1 MPQYL
6 APGVYIEEV
15 PGSKPVEGV
24 GTATGAF
31 VGIAEKGPIGEPTLI
46 TNFTQFVGTF
56 GGFVA
61 HGYLAYA
68 VQHFFNE
75 GGTRCYVV
83 RTCHYGTITDRTS
96 LSARAASLT
105 LQDRATTPR
114 NTLRIDA
121 LSAGS
126 WGDGLG
132 VLIEAATKD
141 PSAKFKLTVLQRGVP
156 AEPPYDELTPASA
169 PGAING
175 TSAYIKVADLASTTS
190 APNNRP
196 AASAVLLN
204 GLAITALDRD
214 LAVEVTAGT
223 GGVFSL
229 AVRQAGVVVDGPYPN
244 LTMASVERKING
256 VSGCLSVQVAQ
267 ADNPPAATTTP
278 TPLRFFGLAG
288 GWDGLSG
295 VVLQDR
301 GTPPV
306 NTLAVSAW
314 RDGVSIDIANAT
326 TDPANAFKITVKV
339 GGNPVEEFDNL
350 TIATVERDV
359 NERSALIEVNDL
371 GSATAAPGNRPAVT
385 TTSVPVPGGLA
396 DADFLG
402 AEPARNGLH
411 AFDTVD
417 DINIVAIP
425 DRPGDREL
433 ILAAAAYCQNRGDC
447 FLVADAPYGL
457 SPQAAL
463 QFKQGTG
470 DYAGNAFN
478 SSYAALY
485 YPWIQASDPLTGGTK
500 PVPPSGAIVGT
511 YSATDVARGVH
522 KAPAGINEGY
532 LNSAVGVERAVTKGE
547 QELLNPEGI
556 NVIRSFPGAGIV
568 VWGARTLSADAQWKY
583 INVRRLLLFIEES
596 IEQGTQWVVFE
607 PNDRSL
613 WAKVK
618 RDVSSFLSVVW
629 QGGALFGSTPQE
641 AFFVKVDD
649 ENNPP
654 EVRDLGRLMID
665 VGVAPVKPA
674 EFVVFRIAQKIQ
686 GAKA

>member
-15 PGSKPVEGV
+15 PGSKPIEGV

-31 VGIAEKGPIGEPTLI
+31 VGIAEKGPIGEPILV
-46 TNFTQFVGTF
+46 TNFTQFVETF

-61 HGYLAYA
+61 HAYLAYA

-83 RTCHYGTITDRTS
+83 RTCHYTTLTDRSTF
-96 LSARAASLT
+96 SARAASLT
-105 LQDRATTPR
+105 LRDRATTAR

-126 WGDGLG
+126 WGDHVGILVADAPG
-132 VLIEAATKD
+132 SLFSLSVLDHGQVRET
-141 PSAKFKLTVLQRGVP
+141 
-156 AEPPYDELTPASA
+156 YDKLTPASA

-175 TSAYIKVADLASTTS
+175 ASRYIRVTDLTSTTA

-196 AASAVLLN
+196 AVSEVLLG
-204 GLAITALDRD
+204 GLGATALDRD
-214 LAVEVTAGT
+214 LAVDVAAGT
-223 GGVFSL
+223 GGIFSL
-229 AVRQAGVVVDGPYPN
+229 TVRQAGVVVEGPYGN
-244 LTMASVERKING
+244 LTMSTVERKING
-256 VSGCLSVQVAQ
+256 VSSFLTVRVAD
-267 ADNPPAATTTP
+267 AANPPAATTTP
-278 TPLRFFGLAG
+278 TALRFFALAG

-295 VVLQDR
+295 VRLQDR

-306 NTLAVSAW
+306 DTLAVSAW
-314 RDGVSIDIANAT
+314 RDGVSLDVANAT
-326 TDPANAFKITVKV
+326 ADAANAFKITVKV
-339 GGNPVEEFDNL
+339 AGEEVETFDNL
-350 TIATVERDV
+350 TLATVEREV
-359 NERSALIEVNDL
+359 NERSVFIQVNDL

-385 TTSVPVPGGLA
+385 TASVAVPAGLT
-396 DADFLG
+396 DGDFLG
-402 AEPARNGLH
+402 AESARNALH

-425 DRPGDREL
+425 DRPGDREV

-447 FLVADAPYGL
+447 FLVADVPFGL

-485 YPWIQASDPLTGGTK
+485 YPWILASDPLTGGTK
-500 PVPPSGAIVGT
+500 AVPPSGAIVGT

-532 LNSAVGVERAVTKGE
+532 LNSAVGIERAVTKGE

-629 QGGALFGSTPQE
+629 QGGALFGATPQE

-654 EVRDLGRLMID
+654 EVRDLGRLIID

-674 EFVVFRIAQKIQ
+674 EFVVFRIAQKTQ

>member
-15 PGSKPVEGV
+15 PGSKPIEGV

-31 VGIAEKGPIGEPTLI
+31 VGIAEKGPIGEPILV
-46 TNFTQFVGTF
+46 TNFTQFVDTF

-68 VQHFFNE
+68 VQQFFNE

-83 RTCHYGTITDRTS
+83 RTCHYNTITDRTS
-96 LSARAASLT
+96 LSATAASLT
-105 LQDRATTPR
+105 LQDRAATPR
-114 NTLRIDA
+114 NTLRLEA

-126 WGDGLG
+126 WGDSVG
-132 VLIEAATKD
+132 VLVADAPD
-141 PSAKFKLTVLQRGVP
+141 SRFSLTVLDGGQVR
-156 AEPPYDELTPASA
+156 ETYDKLTAASA

-175 TSAYIKVADLASTTS
+175 KSAYIRVADLASTTS

-196 AASAVLLN
+196 AVSAVPLN
-204 GLAITALDRD
+204 GLAVTALDRD
-214 LAVEVTAGT
+214 LAVDVATAT

-229 AVRQAGVVVDGPYPN
+229 TVRQAGVVMEGPYPN
-244 LTMASVERKING
+244 LSMGTVERKVNG
-256 VSGCLSVQVAQ
+256 VSGYLSVQVVQ

-278 TPLRFFGLAG
+278 TPLRFYALAG

-301 GTPPV
+301 ATPPV
-306 NTLAVSAW
+306 NTMAVSAW

-326 TDPANAFKITVKV
+326 ADATNAFKITVKV
-339 GGNPVEEFDNL
+339 AGTETEEFDNL
-350 TIATVERDV
+350 TMATVEREV
-359 NERSALIEVNDL
+359 NERSAMIQVNDL
-371 GSATAAPGNRPAVT
+371 GSATAPPGNRPAVT
-385 TTSVPVPGGLA
+385 TTSVPVSAGLT

-402 AEPARNGLH
+402 AESARNGLH

-425 DRPGDREL
+425 DRPGDREV

-447 FLVADAPYGL
+447 FLVADAPLGL
-457 SPQAAL
+457 NPQAAL

-478 SSYAALY
+478 TSYAALY
-485 YPWIQASDPLTGGTK
+485 YPWIQASDPLTGGIK

-532 LNSAVGVERAVTKGE
+532 LNSAVGVERTVTKGE

-654 EVRDLGRLMID
+654 EVRDLGRLIID

-674 EFVVFRIAQKIQ
+674 EFVVFRIAQMTQ

>member
-1 MPQYL
+1 
-6 APGVYIEEV
+6 
-15 PGSKPVEGV
+15 
-24 GTATGAF
+24 
-31 VGIAEKGPIGEPTLI
+31 
-46 TNFTQFVGTF
+46 
-56 GGFVA
+56 
-61 HGYLAYA
+61 
-68 VQHFFNE
+68 
-75 GGTRCYVV
+75 
-83 RTCHYGTITDRTS
+83 
-96 LSARAASLT
+96 
-105 LQDRATTPR
+105 
-114 NTLRIDA
+114 
-121 LSAGS
+121 
-126 WGDGLG
+126 
-132 VLIEAATKD
+132 
-141 PSAKFKLTVLQRGVP
+141 
-156 AEPPYDELTPASA
+156 
-169 PGAING
+169 
-175 TSAYIKVADLASTTS
+175 
-190 APNNRP
+190 
-196 AASAVLLN
+196 
-204 GLAITALDRD
+204 
-214 LAVEVTAGT
+214 
-223 GGVFSL
+223 
-229 AVRQAGVVVDGPYPN
+229 
-244 LTMASVERKING
+244 VERE
-256 VSGCLSVQVAQ
+256 
-267 ADNPPAATTTP
+267 
-278 TPLRFFGLAG
+278 
-288 GWDGLSG
+288 
-295 VVLQDR
+295 
-301 GTPPV
+301 V
-306 NTLAVSAW
+306 NH
-314 RDGVSIDIANAT
+314 
-326 TDPANAFKITVKV
+326 
-339 GGNPVEEFDNL
+339 
-350 TIATVERDV
+350 
-359 NERSALIEVNDL
+359 RSALIQVNDL
-371 GSATAAPGNRPAVT
+371 GSATAPPGNRPAVT
-385 TTSVPVPGGLA
+385 TTSVPVSAGLT

-402 AEPARNGLH
+402 AESARNGLH

-425 DRPGDREL
+425 DRPGDREV

-447 FLVADAPYGL
+447 FLVADAPLGL
-457 SPQAAL
+457 NPQAAL

-478 SSYAALY
+478 TSYAALY
-485 YPWIQASDPLTGGTK
+485 YPWIQASDPLTGGIK

-532 LNSAVGVERAVTKGE
+532 LNSAVGVERTVTKGE

-654 EVRDLGRLMID
+654 EVRDLGRLIID

-674 EFVVFRIAQKIQ
+674 EFVVFRIAQMTQ

>member
-15 PGSKPVEGV
+15 PGSKPIVGV

-31 VGIAEKGPIGEPTLI
+31 VGLAERGPIGQPVLV
-46 TNFTQFVGTF
+46 TNFTQFVDTF

-83 RTCHYGTITDRTS
+83 RTCHYSSITDPSSAT
-96 LSARAASLT
+96 ARAASLT
-105 LQDRATTPR
+105 LQDRASTPR
-114 NTLRIDA
+114 NTLRVEA

-126 WGDGLG
+126 WGDHIGLL
-132 VLIEAATKD
+132 VADAPE
-141 PSAKFKLTVLQRGVP
+141 SRFSLTVLDRGRVR
-156 AEPPYDELTPASA
+156 ETFDRLTPASA
-169 PGAING
+169 PGAINDK
-175 TSAYIKVADLASTTS
+175 SAYIRVADLASTTS

-196 AASAVLLN
+196 ALSAVLLN
-204 GLAITALDRD
+204 GLAVTALDRD
-214 LAVEVTAGT
+214 LALDVAAGT
-223 GGVFSL
+223 EGTFSL
-229 AVRQAGVVVDGPYPN
+229 TVRQAGVVVEGPYPN
-244 LTMASVERKING
+244 LSMGTVERKING
-256 VSGCLSVQVAQ
+256 VSKYLSVQVAQ
-267 ADNPPAATTTP
+267 ADNPPAATPTP
-278 TPLRFFGLAG
+278 TPLRFFGLTG

-295 VVLQDR
+295 IVLQDR
-301 GTPPV
+301 ATPAV

-314 RDGVSIDIANAT
+314 RDGVSIDIGNAT
-326 TDPANAFKITVKV
+326 TDPANAFKITVRV
-339 GGNPVEEFDNL
+339 AGAVAEEFDNL
-350 TIATVERDV
+350 TMATVEREI

-371 GSATAAPGNRPAVT
+371 GSATPAPGNRPAAT
-385 TTSVPVPGGLA
+385 PASLGVPGGLT

-402 AEPARNGLH
+402 AESARNGLH

-425 DRPGDREL
+425 DRPGDREM

-447 FLVADAPYGL
+447 FFVADAPFGL
-457 SPQAAL
+457 GPQAVL

-485 YPWIQASDPLTGGTK
+485 YPWIQTSDPLTGGTK
-500 PVPPSGAIVGT
+500 PVPPSGAVAGT

-522 KAPAGINEGY
+522 KAPAGITEGY
-532 LNSAVGVERAVTKGE
+532 LNSAVGVERPVTKGE

-556 NVIRSFPGAGIV
+556 NVIRAFPGAGIV
-568 VWGARTLSADAQWKY
+568 IWGARTLSADAEWKY

-629 QGGALFGSTPQE
+629 QGGALFGATPEE

-654 EVRDLGRLMID
+654 EMRDLGRLIID

-674 EFVVFRIAQKIQ
+674 EFVIFRITQLTQ